1 MFMKG
6 VIFVVI
12 FCCLLQ
18 LGALCKVRT
27 DTVYMQ
33 MPGEME
39 GSVRFA
45 DTQQALRQEDY
56 QTTCVLRPKSNLY
69 MMVELMRP
77 VTYYHRLLA
86 PQLSDQE
93 IFKKGN
99 FQFSF
104 FVDGQMVYR
113 SNLSPGAPSQDMQNR
128 EVRYSRPLIDQIHG
142 QGTWSEWLW
151 TRFLYNGGEQA
162 LTEGQH
168 LLRLEVRPYIQL
180 DKLLVGDLIASGE
193 LRLEVRL
200 KPIID
205 AERYSLRTPMPYS
218 GLSVSTAPFDHGK
231 IQELKGMIE
240 EGVFKKINSIVV
252 LKQGKLLIEEYF
264 NGENRDSL
272 HDPRSVGKT
281 FASSLMGIAIADR
294 FIQNEFEP
302 LAKFYEFSQYPNFHS
317 GKRSTTLQELLTM
330 SSGFDGDDGDPSSPG
345 NEENMY
351 PTNNW
356 VEFALKLP
364 YRDSLRRKWH
374 YFTAGVVLLGDVI
387 NKSVPGGMERY
398 AHEKLFAP
406 LEISRYRW
414 EYTPQGLP
422 NTAGGIRMNAL
433 DFAKFGQLYKNGGVW
448 NGRRVLPKQWV
459 QKSLSKQVL
468 IPGREIQ
475 YYGYLFW
482 NKVFKIR
489 KKGYEAYYCAG
500 NGGNYII
507 IMDDIPYVIVMTASA
522 YGQPY
527 AHTQVGRIMNEY
539 LLPALLHTGQNEP
552 D

>member
-1 MFMKG
+1 MRGF
-6 VIFVVI
+6 IFIVV

-18 LGALCKVRT
+18 LGALCKVRI

-33 MPGEME
+33 FPGEME

-45 DTQQALRQEDY
+45 GTQQALYQEDY
-56 QTTCVLRPKSNLY
+56 QNSCVLRPKSNLY
-69 MMVELMRP
+69 MMIELTRP

-104 FVDGQMVYR
+104 FIDGQMVFR
-113 SNLSPGAPSQDMQNR
+113 SNLSPGAPSQDMQNH
-128 EVRYSRPLIDQIHG
+128 ELRYSRPLIDQINS
-142 QGTWSEWLW
+142 QGSWSEWLW
-151 TRFLYNGGEQA
+151 TRFIYNGGEQA

-168 LLRLEVRPYIQL
+168 LLRLEVRPYIQME
-180 DKLLVGDLIASGE
+180 KLLVGDLIASGE

-200 KPIID
+200 KPKIN
-205 AERYSLRTPMPYS
+205 AERYKLRTPMPYS

-252 LKQGKLLIEEYF
+252 LKHGKLLIEEYF

-281 FASSLMGIAIADR
+281 FASSLIGRAIADR
-294 FIQNEFEP
+294 FIQNEFES
-302 LAKFYEFSQYPNFHS
+302 LGKFYEFSQYPNFDP
-317 GKRSTTLQELLTM
+317 GKRSTTLHELLTM
-330 SSGFDGDDGDPSSPG
+330 SSGFDGDDGDPGSPG

-374 YFTAGVVLLGDVI
+374 YFTAGVVILGDVI

-398 AHEKLFAP
+398 AHENLFAP
-406 LEISRYRW
+406 LGIRRYRW
-414 EYTPQGLP
+414 EYTSQGLP

-448 NGRRVLPKQWV
+448 NGRRVLPRQWV
-459 QKSLSKQVL
+459 QKSLSKQVI
-468 IPGREIQ
+468 IPGRENE

-489 KKGYEAYYCAG
+489 EKDYEAYYCAG

-507 IMDDIPYVIVMTASA
+507 IMDNIPYVIVITASA

-527 AHTQVGRIMNEY
+527 AHAQVGRIMNEY
-539 LLPALLHTGQNEP
+539 LLPALLYTGQE
-552 D
+552 